1 MAFGMDR
8 KHGII
13 LANIFSIVATFTL
26 HDPTKN
32 QNKKEPKF
40 RLNKK
45 YLFRASGRVRFVF

>member
-1 MAFGMDR
+1 MDR

-13 LANIFSIVATFTL
+13 LANISSIVATFTL

-45 YLFRASGRVRFVF
+45 YVSR